1 MAISTIHGA
10 PSTSPSV
17 GGDDGVQPAG
27 QVATTRVETENHVNE
42 VSKVHTPV

>member
-10 PSTSPSV
+10 PPTPTSA